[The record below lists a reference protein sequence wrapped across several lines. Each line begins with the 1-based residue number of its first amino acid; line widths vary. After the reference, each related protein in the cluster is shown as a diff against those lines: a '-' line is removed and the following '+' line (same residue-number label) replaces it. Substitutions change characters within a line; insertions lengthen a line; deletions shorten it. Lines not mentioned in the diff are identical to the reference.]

1 MMWTNITI
9 SICLNYSLYQHT
21 LQITYEME
29 KAKQDDISLPT
40 CIYQIKDLSDLT
52 HVQKELFYFQ
62 KENLANKISTNRFQ
76 ITQG

>member
-1 MMWTNITI
+1 MG
-9 SICLNYSLYQHT
+9 
-21 LQITYEME
+21 

-40 CIYQIKDLSDLT
+40 CTYQIKDLSDLT